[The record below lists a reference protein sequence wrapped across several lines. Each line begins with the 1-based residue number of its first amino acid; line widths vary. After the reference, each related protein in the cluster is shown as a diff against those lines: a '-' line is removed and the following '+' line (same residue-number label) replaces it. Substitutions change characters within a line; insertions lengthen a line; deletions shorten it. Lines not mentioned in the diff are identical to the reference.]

1 MYRNGFGSERYAV
14 KSIDGAREEKR
25 GTTAGRSVATETQ
38 LHYLEVFGA
47 PCAQVLVGI
56 SCVGGTLR
64 GSKKFAW
71 MLKGEESSSW
81 PLNSA
86 T

>member
-1 MYRNGFGSERYAV
+1 MAPQRGDQRLQRLRTTGGS
-14 KSIDGAREEKR
+14 
-25 GTTAGRSVATETQ
+25 Q

-64 GSKKFAW
+64 GSKKTDLHKVCVDVEGGGRGRKAH
-71 MLKGEESSSW
+71 LGR
-81 PLNSA
+81 
-86 T
+86 